1 MATRQS
7 FAHGLTEFAA
17 ACFLSG
23 NICQKN
29 EISDVSDGISN
40 VAHGLLNTVVN
51 INDPLGQE
59 K

>member
-7 FAHGLTEFAA
+7 FAHRLTEFAA

-23 NICQKN
+23 NNCQKMEFSSVPN
-29 EISDVSDGISN
+29 GISN
-40 VAHGLLNTVVN
+40 VAHGLLSKLVN

>member
-7 FAHGLTEFAA
+7 FAHRLTEFAA
-17 ACFLSG
+17 ACFLRG
-23 NICQKN
+23 KNCQKI
-29 EISDVSDGISN
+29 EISTLSNEISN